1 MILMPFID
9 VFEQVFFFR
18 NIILENMYNNLV
30 AISHC

>member
-1 MILMPFID
+1 MILMPFED
-9 VFEQVFFFR
+9 VFEQVFLFW